1 MTESRAGTI
10 VVSAAL
16 LALAAAVII
25 AFSNDNLTPP
35 VAAQKSEPF
44 PLISVIAD
52 SPPVVAIQDQPR
64 IDVKALEETLF
75 TLRKDNPEDWLKAF
89 EKRVN
94 EIYEGD
100 EVVSVRAENVDG
112 GLQITGL
119 VEDRTLFSFLQKKPD
134 TAAQGTAA
142 GTTPTV
148 LTVYTNGN
156 QPVHHESH
164 LVQNLIMF
172 WMIHNMMTPSYRY
185 QTPAANITSIREQR
199 TVYRSTPAFQVQRE
213 SNKVNLSKPVN
224 LVKPDTGSKPLN
236 LAKPADTSKPTAAPA
251 ATRPVTTNSA
261 PAATPRATVSSPPS
275 VYRAPSGGGSS
286 FGGGRR

>member
-25 AFSNDNLTPP
+25 AFSNDSFPP
-35 VAAQKSEPF
+35 PAAAQKSEPF
-44 PLISVIAD
+44 PLISVFAD
-52 SPPVVAIQDQPR
+52 TAPVVAVQDQPR
-64 IDVKALEETLF
+64 IDVKALEETLS
-75 TLRKDNPEDWLKAF
+75 TLRKDNPEEWLKAF

-119 VEDRTLFSFLQKKPD
+119 VEDRTIFSFLQKKLD
-134 TAAQGTAA
+134 AAAQGTAA
-142 GTTPTV
+142 DKTPTV

-199 TVYRSTPAFQVQRE
+199 TVYRTTPAFQVQRE

-224 LVKPDTGSKPLN
+224 LAKPDTGSKPLN
-236 LAKPADTSKPTAAPA
+236 LAKPAETSKPAAPA

-261 PAATPRATVSSPPS
+261 PAAAPRTNYTAPTST
-275 VYRAPSGGGSS
+275 YRAPTSSGS
-286 FGGGRR
+286 FGRR

>member
-1 MTESRAGTI
+1 MTESQAGKI
-10 VVSAAL
+10 VVATGL
-16 LALAAAVII
+16 LAIAAAVII
-25 AFSNDNLTPP
+25 AFSSDPFTPP
-35 VAAQKSEPF
+35 VTAQKTEPF

-52 SPPVVAIQDQPR
+52 TAPTVSVQDQPR
-64 IDVKALEETLF
+64 IDVKALEETLS
-75 TLRKDNPEDWLKAF
+75 TLRKDNPEEWLKAF

-119 VEDRTLFSFLQKKPD
+119 IEDKTLFSFLQKKPD
-134 TAAQGTAA
+134 AADRGITAGSA
-142 GTTPTV
+142 TPTV

-224 LVKPDTGSKPLN
+224 LAKPDTGSKPLN
-236 LAKPADTSKPTAAPA
+236 LAKPADTSKPAAAPA

-261 PAATPRATVSSPPS
+261 PAAAPRATYTAPASSF
-275 VYRAPSGGGSS
+275 RAPASSGS
-286 FGGGRR
+286 FGRR

>member
-1 MTESRAGTI
+1 MTESKASTTI
-10 VVSAAL
+10 VSVGL
-16 LALAAAVII
+16 LAIALAVIV
-25 AFSNDNLTPP
+25 AFSNDSFPP
-35 VAAQKSEPF
+35 PAAAQKSEPF
-44 PLISVIAD
+44 PLISVFAD
-52 SPPVVAIQDQPR
+52 TPPVVAVQDQPR
-64 IDVKALEETLF
+64 IDVKALEETLS
-75 TLRKDNPEDWLKAF
+75 TLRKDNPEEWLKAF

-119 VEDRTLFSFLQKKPD
+119 VEDKTLFSFLQKKPD
-134 TAAQGTAA
+134 AAAQGTAA
-142 GTTPTV
+142 GTTPTT
-148 LTVYTNGN
+148 LTVYTNSN

-172 WMIHNMMTPSYRY
+172 WMLHNMMTPSYRY

-224 LVKPDTGSKPLN
+224 LAKPDTGSKPLN
-236 LAKPADTSKPTAAPA
+236 LAKPADTSKPAAAPA

-261 PAATPRATVSSPPS
+261 PAAAPRTNYTAPTSSF
-275 VYRAPSGGGSS
+275 RAPASSGS
-286 FGGGRR
+286 FGRR